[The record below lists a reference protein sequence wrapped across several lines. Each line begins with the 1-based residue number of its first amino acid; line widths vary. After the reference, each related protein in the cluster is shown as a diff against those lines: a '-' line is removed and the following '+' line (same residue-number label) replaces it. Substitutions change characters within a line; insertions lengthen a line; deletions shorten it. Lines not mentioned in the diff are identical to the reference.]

1 MGCMCVEEKR
11 EDLRLSG
18 QRKRRVC
25 ESEGGRERERK
36 GERRTR
42 MTRRFRER
50 KRGVGGQKRG
60 RWWQGEG
67 TAATAATDAQTRLMH
82 TAHTCPTE
90 WSKRPSGDSSRKTST
105 LSPALCVHVLVTV
118 CGRKYFH
125 SGRRGGVV
133 LGEWKHGMMRG
144 AL

>member
-1 MGCMCVEEKR
+1 MCVEEER
-11 EDLRLSG
+11 EDLRLAG
-18 QRKRRVC
+18 QRKRGVFER
-25 ESEGGRERERK
+25 EGKREGERERERRK
-36 GERRTR
+36 R
-42 MTRRFRER
+42 MTRWLRER
-50 KRGVGGQKRG
+50 KRGVEGQKRE

-67 TAATAATDAQTRLMH
+67 TAAIAATDAKTCLMH
-82 TAHTCPTE
+82 KAHTCPTE